1 MSGCVGGVLPFFFMN
16 IFSPV
21 PLEIREDVF
30 APDDILAL
38 CSLNKEEE
46 METLPPKCDP
56 LRALPAQAPTDWD

>member
-1 MSGCVGGVLPFFFMN
+1 MN